1 MGWEEHGRGLKSA
14 PGLLCQL
21 QAPSRGGFSSR
32 GAGLRPLVL
41 GGQGG
46 PQKDLGLPDSSSA
59 IRQAGRQGKLLLLH
73 FLQLHHPQCFRK
85 KYFGFLHPLH
95 SPTAVI
101 LQLVAFVFCFLS
113 KNHVEHC
120 RVAVHAGA
128 VVLSQTECVM

>member
-59 IRQAGRQGKLLLLH
+59 IRQQEGRES
-73 FLQLHHPQCFRK
+73 FCFSIFFSCTILNVLERNILVSFTH
-85 KYFGFLHPLH
+85 YIPL
-95 SPTAVI
+95 SAVI
-101 LQLVAFVFCFLS
+101 LQLMAFVFCFLS